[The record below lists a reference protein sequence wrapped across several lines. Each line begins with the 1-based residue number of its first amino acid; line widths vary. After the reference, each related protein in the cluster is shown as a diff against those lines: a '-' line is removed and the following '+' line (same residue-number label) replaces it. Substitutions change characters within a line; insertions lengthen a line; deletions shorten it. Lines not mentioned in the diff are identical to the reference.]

1 MVQPLPLPASPLGIG
16 PQVHAW
22 RNACACVARLA
33 EDDIALLVRDRRE
46 GAHSICDLDVS
57 QILQSLAIRK
67 EVREPPGWSRD
78 SDISDFERWQI

>member
-1 MVQPLPLPASPLGIG
+1 MH
-16 PQVHAW
+16 VHVW
-22 RNACACVARLA
+22 RLA